1 MKGLANHCSS
11 QAADFQ
17 GPSHFAGR
25 PRYLCMHKK
34 SNAMFG
40 NLFGDFEKKQEELRE
55 RLDAILVD
63 AEVEDGA
70 VRVTATAAGEL
81 RDLVI
86 NPEKLDV
93 QDVEA
98 LQDLVLEAVN
108 RALDEAR
115 KVQAETSRALIKDML
130 PPGFDKLFG

>member
-1 MKGLANHCSS
+1 
-11 QAADFQ
+11 
-17 GPSHFAGR
+17 
-25 PRYLCMHKK
+25 
-34 SNAMFG
+34 MFG
-40 NLFGDFEKKQEELRE
+40 NLLGEFEKKQEELRE
-55 RLDAILVD
+55 RLDAIQVT
-63 AEVEDGA
+63 AEVQGGA
-70 VRVTATAAGEL
+70 VRVTATAAGVL

-86 NPEKLDV
+86 DPEKVDV

-115 KVQAETSRALIKDML
+115 SVQAETSRALIKEIL

>member
-1 MKGLANHCSS
+1 
-11 QAADFQ
+11 
-17 GPSHFAGR
+17 
-25 PRYLCMHKK
+25 
-34 SNAMFG
+34 MFG

-55 RLDAILVD
+55 RLEAILVD
-63 AEVEDGA
+63 AEVEGGA
-70 VRVTATAAGEL
+70 VRVTATAAGAL

-86 NPEKLDV
+86 DPEKVDM

-130 PPGFDKLFG
+130 PPGLDKLFG